1 MSKHFILPTTLKIDF
16 PSGIYDEANI
26 YSMEATGG
34 NIDLLSPYI
43 DIDIPFSQAQKE
55 WCIKFQTLCSDNQ
68 NQFCYIW
75 SILYML
81 CKVLFL
87 KKISK
92 TDWTQFIK
100 KICRIR
106 LLPLVVIKLFIKLS
120 IGIMPAEIQ
129 QIWKTIPLLRD
140 YFGIITTNATT
151 YNESFNMAN
160 SDFGLYNITIKS
172 RGKTTLHSTNL
183 IDTWNVLVK
192 NIYNYN
198 IRLEKMDTDK
208 YKNDRLVED
217 ILQKLQ
223 PVLQSE
229 KVFQPDIPM
238 TYAEI
243 VEALNKLSKTEKS
256 KIRFP

>member
-1 MSKHFILPTTLKIDF
+1 
-16 PSGIYDEANI
+16 
-26 YSMEATGG
+26 
-34 NIDLLSPYI
+34 
-43 DIDIPFSQAQKE
+43 
-55 WCIKFQTLCSDNQ
+55 
-68 NQFCYIW
+68 
-75 SILYML
+75 
-81 CKVLFL
+81 
-87 KKISK
+87 
-92 TDWTQFIK
+92 
-100 KICRIR
+100 
-106 LLPLVVIKLFIKLS
+106 
-120 IGIMPAEIQ
+120 
-129 QIWKTIPLLRD
+129 
-140 YFGIITTNATT
+140 
-151 YNESFNMAN
+151 MAN